1 MTSRVKKNI
10 LKLKESSTLAINEK
24 SKDLI
29 KSGKK
34 IYRFGFGQSP
44 FQIPGKIVDTLK
56 TNAHKKQYLP
66 IQGLT
71 ELREKISNYLLKKTG
86 VKYPKEN
93 ILITPGSK
101 EAMLL
106 MHVTFNGEILT
117 PAPSWVSYEPQAEI
131 GRNKVHW
138 LETSRANN
146 WFPTSKELEKYIHEA
161 VKVSNDAPV
170 LIDKFLNEAIEI
182 DVDAVRDLNGDVFIA
197 GIMQHIEEAGVH
209 SGDSAC
215 AIPAYSISDS
225 QIQKIKENTIKM
237 ANELDVKGLMNVQFA
252 IKEGKI
258 FVIEVNPRASRTI
271 PFVSKSIGISVA
283 KIAAKCM
290 LGKSIKELN
299 LPKDIKY
306 KYYYVKEV
314 VFPFLK
320 FPGVDPILG
329 PEMKSTGEVMGIGK
343 NFGEA
348 FAKSQIATNVI
359 IPEKGTAFISV
370 KDEDKRYI
378 IDVAKKLLKLGFK
391 LVATNGTQNFLNKNN
406 IKCTRVNKVRE
417 GRTHIVD
424 MIKNNQIDLIINT
437 TQSKQ
442 AIKDSYL
449 IRREALQYKVCY
461 TTTIA
466 GANALVGAIDYSKN
480 LSVYKLQDIFKLA

>member
-71 ELREKISNYLLKKTG
+71 ELREKISNYLLKQTG

-146 WFPTSKELEKYIHEA
+146 WFPTSKELENKLKKIGRKKNIILILNSPNNPSGAICKNLKELARIAKKYRILILSDEIYTDLSFDGSYKSISEFYPENTFISGGLSKWCGAGGWRLGFLAVPKGSNEFMDSLKSLASESYSTVNTPTQYAAVEA
-161 VKVSNDAPV
+161 YEGDYDDYKIKVRAILNAVGNYVYNNLKSNKV
-170 LIDKFLNEAIEI
+170 LINPPQGGFYLMPEFKNNKFKNSSQLCNTILNET
-182 DVDAVRDLNGDVFIA
+182 
-197 GIMQHIEEAGVH
+197 GVAMLPG
-209 SGDSAC
+209 SDFGFSAKRMLTRLSYTDFDGVEFFKNVS
-215 AIPAYSISDS
+215 INKSIS
-225 QIQKIKENTIKM
+225 E
-237 ANELDVKGLMNVQFA
+237 
-252 IKEGKI
+252 
-258 FVIEVNPRASRTI
+258 
-271 PFVSKSIGISVA
+271 
-283 KIAAKCM
+283 
-290 LGKSIKELN
+290 
-299 LPKDIKY
+299 
-306 KYYYVKEV
+306 
-314 VFPFLK
+314 
-320 FPGVDPILG
+320 
-329 PEMKSTGEVMGIGK
+329 EMV
-343 NFGEA
+343 
-348 FAKSQIATNVI
+348 
-359 IPEKGTAFISV
+359 
-370 KDEDKRYI
+370 KRYAPN
-378 IDVAKKLLKLGFK
+378 VVEGTSKLSNW
-391 LVATNGTQNFLNKNN
+391 A
-406 IKCTRVNKVRE
+406 
-417 GRTHIVD
+417 
-424 MIKNNQIDLIINT
+424 
-437 TQSKQ
+437 
-442 AIKDSYL
+442 
-449 IRREALQYKVCY
+449 
-461 TTTIA
+461 
-466 GANALVGAIDYSKN
+466 KN
-480 LSVYKLQDIFKLA
+480 L